1 MFFFVYYA
9 YDTTTV
15 RGDGY
20 NPSMYEF
27 ATLMCISAVWA
38 ANLYNGLNTHAWN
51 WWVLFAVAFGSVLI
65 VLYTLIYSA
74 ISPGWIWTYVYGNN
88 HYLWRSAIFWF
99 GWVFTLIVA
108 LAPRYIVRYVKE
120 NYYGSDV
127 DILKYLGKYDP
138 KHDYYSDPLIP
149 GGLQQAQRMQQHDA
163 AAASEG
169 VNRADAGHDITP
181 ILTRTRTDMSGRAV
195 STRGFAFDQADG
207 MGETTVGR
215 PLRTWTSR
223 SSVPA
228 SQRGMPPTTRPRSG
242 SVKKFAQALG
252 FPTRTNPSTAGATR
266 KKSFIFGA
274 RKRSNTRGSAKSAGS
289 TGAPDAQQ
297 QHPPTLPEE
306 SYAGEVPPNRPEI
319 PDPTQAS

>member
-1 MFFFVYYA
+1 MFFFVYYS
-9 YDTTTV
+9 YSTTTT
-15 RGDGY
+15 RTDGY

-27 ATLMCISAVWA
+27 STLMAVSAVWA

-51 WWVLFAVAFGSVLI
+51 WWVVFAVAFGSVLI

-108 LAPRYIVRYVKE
+108 LAPRYLVRYVKE
-120 NYYGSDV
+120 TYFGTDV
-127 DILKYLGKYDP
+127 DILKYLGKSDP
-138 KHDYYSDPLIP
+138 QHDYHADPLIP
-149 GGLQQAQRMQQHDA
+149 GGLQELQRAEHEA
-163 AAASEG
+163 A
-169 VNRADAGHDITP
+169 RARGEEPDITP
-181 ILTRTRTDMSGRAV
+181 VLTRTRTDMSGRAV

-207 MGETTVGR
+207 MGETTLGR

-228 SQRGMPPTTRPRSG
+228 SASARRMPPTTRPRSG

-252 FPTRTNPSTAGATR
+252 FPTKMNPSASGATR
-266 KKSFIFGA
+266 KKSSIFG
-274 RKRSNTRGSAKSAGS
+274 RKRSNTRGSAISGGS
-289 TGAPDAQQ
+289 TDVQEQ
-297 QHPPTLPEE
+297 SHPPTLPEE
-306 SYAGEVPPNRPEI
+306 SYAGETLPDRPEI